1 MVEGNNVKKSLNLS
15 RQLKTTELMCSMH
28 INKTIQQIKI
38 SKASLLIRLLSNSYT
53 RQLLDNLLVLYN
65 KKEIKYSLIGEW
77 IDLFGENV
85 RDEGGISLELIYN
98 ASKITISEMKNE
110 YLQLLN
116 SETVANIKSLID
128 NNQTTELTEKLKCY

>member
-1 MVEGNNVKKSLNLS
+1 MALHAS
-15 RQLKTTELMCSMH
+15 RQARLFNH
-28 INKTIQQIKI
+28 AIQCQNGAAPWQIG
-38 SKASLLIRLLSNSYT
+38 
-53 RQLLDNLLVLYN
+53 
-65 KKEIKYSLIGEW
+65 GEW

>member
-1 MVEGNNVKKSLNLS
+1 MF
-15 RQLKTTELMCSMH
+15 TC
-28 INKTIQQIKI
+28 
-38 SKASLLIRLLSNSYT
+38 
-53 RQLLDNLLVLYN
+53 
-65 KKEIKYSLIGEW
+65 EW
-77 IDLFGENV
+77 IYLRCTLKGATIKKIILILCLRFKLLAYESYLESYDSISYLKFRVANNIKATKNFHSVSIIFGENV